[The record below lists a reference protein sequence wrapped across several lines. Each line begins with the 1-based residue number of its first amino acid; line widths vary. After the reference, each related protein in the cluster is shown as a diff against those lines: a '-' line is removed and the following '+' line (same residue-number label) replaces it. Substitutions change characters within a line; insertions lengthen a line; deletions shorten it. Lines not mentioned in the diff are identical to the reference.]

1 MSLSSRNRGGLVF
14 RAVRLFV
21 LLATALAVIGPL
33 AVIASSAFK
42 TEQEIFR
49 YPMTLIPED
58 PVLENFRKLD
68 EGDVRFPLYIFNSLK
83 VTGTIVAIQLVT
95 ATMGAYA
102 FAKLR
107 WKGRDA
113 VFILF
118 IVSIMIP
125 IQVYIIPQFILVRNL
140 GLYDTHLALVL
151 VSVFTAFGTFMV
163 KQFFMTVPDSLLESA
178 RIDGAREFSIFSR
191 IMLPLSKPV
200 MATVVI
206 FSFRFFWND
215 FFAPLIFLISP
226 EKKTLPLGL
235 SDFATEYFTWHG
247 PQMAASLIA
256 ILPVMIIF
264 IAAQHYII
272 RGVVASGLKG

>member
-1 MSLSSRNRGGLVF
+1 MSWYRRGAGDRFLTGVRWIILLLTAAVVLV
-14 RAVRLFV
+14 
-21 LLATALAVIGPL
+21 PL
-33 AVIASSAFK
+33 VVIASSAFK

-49 YPMTLIPED
+49 FPMTLLPRQPILDNFAKLNED
-58 PVLENFRKLD
+58 
-68 EGDVRFPLYIFNSLK
+68 DVRFPLYIANSLK
-83 VTGTIVAIQLVT
+83 VTTIIVVIQLVT

-107 WKGRDA
+107 WRGRDA

-125 IQVYIIPQFILVRNL
+125 IQAYIIPQFVLIRNL
-140 GLYDTHLALVL
+140 KLYDTHLALIL

-163 KQFFMTVPDSLLESA
+163 KQFFMTIPDSLLESA
-178 RIDGAREFSIFSR
+178 RIDGATEFSIFSR

-200 MATVVI
+200 MATIVI

-215 FFAPLIFLISP
+215 FFTPLIFIISP

-235 SDFATEYFTWHG
+235 SDFATEYFTWYG

-256 ILPVMIIF
+256 ILPVMMVF
-264 IAAQHYII
+264 IAAQRYII

>member
-1 MSLSSRNRGGLVF
+1 MTSFRITDRIIKWLTWILLV
-14 RAVRLFV
+14 
-21 LLATALAVIGPL
+21 ATAAAVIGPL
-33 AVIASSAFK
+33 LVIASSSFK
-42 TEQEIFR
+42 TEEEIFTF
-49 YPMTLIPED
+49 PMTLIPRE
-58 PVLENFRKLD
+58 PIVENFRRLNQ
-68 EGDVRFPLYIFNSLK
+68 GDVRFPLYTLNSLK
-83 VTGTIVAIQLVT
+83 VTTIIVVIQITT

-107 WKGRDA
+107 WRGRDA

-125 IQVYIIPQFILVRNL
+125 IQVYIIPQFILIRRL
-140 GLYDTHLALVL
+140 GLYDTHAALVV

-178 RIDGAREFSIFSR
+178 RIDGASEFTIFSR
-191 IMLPLSKPV
+191 IMLPLSRPV

-215 FFAPLIFLISP
+215 FFTPLIFLISP

-235 SDFATEYFTWHG
+235 SDFATEYFTWYG

-256 ILPVMIIF
+256 IVPVMIVF
-264 IAAQHYII
+264 IAAQRYII
-272 RGVVASGLKG
+272 QGVVASGLKG

>member
-1 MSLSSRNRGGLVF
+1 MKSSRITADFVVRRLILWILLLV
-14 RAVRLFV
+14 
-21 LLATALAVIGPL
+21 TAAAVIGPL
-33 AVIASSAFK
+33 VIIASSAFK
-42 TEQEIFR
+42 TEQEIFTF
-49 YPMTLIPED
+49 PMTLIPRNPIWD
-58 PVLENFRKLD
+58 NFRSLN
-68 EGDVRFPLYIFNSLK
+68 EGDVRFPLYIANSLK
-83 VTGTIVAIQLVT
+83 VTVSIVVIQIVT
-95 ATMGAYA
+95 ATMGGYA

-107 WKGRDA
+107 WKGRDL
-113 VFILF
+113 VFLLF

-125 IQVYIIPQFILVRNL
+125 IQVYIIPQFIGIRRL
-140 GLYDTHLALVL
+140 GLYDTHWALIL

-163 KQFFMTVPDSLLESA
+163 KQFFMTIPDSLLESA
-178 RIDGAREFSIFSR
+178 RIDGATEMTIFSR
-191 IMLPLSKPV
+191 IMLPLSRPV

-235 SDFATEYFTWHG
+235 SDFATEYFTWYG

-256 ILPVMIIF
+256 IVPVMIVF
-264 IAAQHYII
+264 IAAQRYII